1 MIYKF
6 AISGCMKLQEIEFN
20 LDGHEHIELKNL
32 LKVANLCESGGQ
44 AKLAIDDGQVKVD
57 GKVET
62 RKALKLTA
70 GQVVVFNNHSVKI
83 SE

>member
-1 MIYKF
+1 
-6 AISGCMKLQEIEFN
+6 MKLQEIEFD

-32 LKVANLCESGGQ
+32 LKVANLCETGGQ
-44 AKLAIDDGQVKVD
+44 AKSVIEAGQVRVD

-70 GQVVVFNNHSVKI
+70 GHIVVFGNHSVKI
-83 SE
+83 V

>member
-1 MIYKF
+1 
-6 AISGCMKLQEIEFN
+6 MKLQEIEFD

-32 LKVANLCESGGQ
+32 LKVANLCETGGQ
-44 AKLAIDDGQVKVD
+44 AKSVIEDGLVRVD

-70 GQVVVFNNHSVKI
+70 GQIVVFGQHSVKI
-83 SE
+83 V